1 MNKKQWHV
9 WAVILI
15 AAGITLLPVP
25 LAAMLYTGIRDYPFV
40 GLIIGYLCGVA
51 GVACLACEKLEEVEV

>member
-9 WAVILI
+9 WAAILI

-25 LAAMLYTGIRDYPFV
+25 LAAMLYTGIKGYPFE
-40 GLIIGYLCGVA
+40 GLIIGYLRGVA
-51 GVACLACEKLEEVEV
+51 GVSCLACEKLEEVEV